1 MLFRSLDPELNEAE
15 RTSAFAEDAPDDKRE
30 GLLPRDDLFALIGTT
45 PMPVDDLVRLSGHPV
60 ASVRTLLVELE
71 LEGRIIQ
78 QDGGL
83 IATTVTRSFP

>member
-1 MLFRSLDPELNEAE
+1 MAE

-30 GLLPRDDLFALIGTT
+30 GLLPRDELMALIGTT
-45 PMPVDDLVRLSGHPV
+45 PLPIDDLVRLSGRPV

-71 LEGRIIQ
+71 LEGRIAR

-83 IATTVTRSFP
+83 IAATLPR